1 MSVRLHEGAGGVFGL
16 AEVLG
21 DFDEADVERLRAIA
35 AAIRTPPR
43 PSVRSAI
50 ALSGSAAQSRVQPF
64 PGDCD
69 FFERVHIRTDSAPA
83 ARRELRDA
91 MVDTVAGAFSHP
103 HLQFSE
109 LKLGLHPHDHTPLS
123 WTLAEV
129 DARALRL
136 EGGELVG
143 MDDVLEEPG
152 FVKID
157 WVHADQARGR
167 LVHVSKVIDPTW
179 ERPDGAIVAL
189 DGVLDSFYQ
198 EVYLDSDSR
207 VDVERIVREVRPED
221 LTAYVAQL
229 EDEVVRYAGPDGA
242 NHGKVA
248 KRLYNLCRLQGRAAA
263 AAHLRGLFDDPPAR
277 LYQVPGML
285 HALEPALR
293 ARRLPGELVARQ
305 VHELDGLLRECYDG
319 ADREELRA
327 LVAALP
333 GLDDDARSA
342 AAQRVA
348 AAANAQVSAYFQA
361 RISEHA
367 DLSAYVEALT
377 AR

>member
-21 DFDEADVERLRAIA
+21 DFDDADVERLRDIA
-35 AAIRTPPR
+35 TAIRTPPR
-43 PSVRSAI
+43 PAVRSAI

-69 FFERVHIRTDSAPA
+69 FFERVHILTDSAAA

-91 MVDTVAGAFSHP
+91 MVETVAAVFSHP

-109 LKLGLHPHDHTPLS
+109 LKLGLHPRERSPLS

-129 DARALRL
+129 DARALRID
-136 EGGELVG
+136 GGELVG

-157 WVHADQARGR
+157 WVHADEARGR
-167 LVHVSKVIDPTW
+167 LVHVSKVIDATW

-198 EVYLDSDSR
+198 EVYLDPDSR
-207 VDVERIVREVRPED
+207 VDVERIVRQVRPED
-221 LTAYVAQL
+221 LAAYVAQL
-229 EDEVVRYAGPDGA
+229 EDEVARYADPAAA

-248 KRLYNLCRLQGRAAA
+248 KRL
-263 AAHLRGLFDDPPAR
+263 
-277 LYQVPGML
+277 
-285 HALEPALR
+285 
-293 ARRLPGELVARQ
+293 
-305 VHELDGLLRECYDG
+305 
-319 ADREELRA
+319 
-327 LVAALP
+327 
-333 GLDDDARSA
+333 
-342 AAQRVA
+342 
-348 AAANAQVSAYFQA
+348 
-361 RISEHA
+361 
-367 DLSAYVEALT
+367 
-377 AR
+377 